1 MGFAQPRH
9 RAVRIECNGVPFR
22 GEPWI
27 TDFESPVLQNI
38 CKFHFCLYSD
48 SSSATCFCEDR
59 FAILTHRL
67 IRCLT
72 CVPDREGSV
81 FGARTIH
88 RQTGFH
94 CAFHAFPPSQHHSL
108 LVYHVQLFW
117 LSGFFSSKSATNLQS
132 ARVSLG
138 WHHVQPACLEFVVSR
153 AGYSTGHLSTC
164 WSMLSTRTP
173 RTCRNFY
180 SF

>member
-1 MGFAQPRH
+1 MSVIQWLKLFFFFPR
-9 RAVRIECNGVPFR
+9 
-22 GEPWI
+22 
-27 TDFESPVLQNI
+27 
-38 CKFHFCLYSD
+38 
-48 SSSATCFCEDR
+48 EDR
-59 FAILTHRL
+59 FAILSHFL

-81 FGARTIH
+81 FNARSSH
-88 RQTGFH
+88 RQIGFR
-94 CAFHAFPPSQHHSL
+94 CASHASALSQDHSL
-108 LVYHVQLFW
+108 SFYHVKLFC
-117 LSGFFSSKSATNLQS
+117 LSGFFSLKSVTNLQS

-138 WHHVQPACLEFVVSR
+138 WHHVQPACLESAVSR

>member
-1 MGFAQPRH
+1 VTQALPLF
-9 RAVRIECNGVPFR
+9 
-22 GEPWI
+22 
-27 TDFESPVLQNI
+27 
-38 CKFHFCLYSD
+38 
-48 SSSATCFCEDR
+48 FCEDR
-59 FAILTHRL
+59 FAILTHCL

-81 FGARTIH
+81 FDARTIH

-94 CAFHAFPPSQHHSL
+94 CASHAFALSQHHSL
-108 LVYHVQLFW
+108 SFYHVQLFW

-138 WHHVQPACLEFVVSR
+138 WHHVQPACLDSVVSR

-164 WSMLSTRTP
+164 WSMLSTTTR